1 MKTIVECVPNFSEGR
16 RLAVIE
22 EIVAEIRAVPRTQV
36 LDVHS
41 DPDHN
46 RTVVTFVGPPEE
58 VGEAA
63 FRAIR
68 QAARL
73 IDMREHQGEHPRLG
87 ATDVVPF
94 VPVSGVTLED
104 CVALARRL
112 GQRVGQE
119 LDIPVYLYEAAATRP
134 GRVNLAAVRRGQYE
148 GLKAEIETNP
158 VRAPDF
164 GPARIGPAGATV
176 IGARPFLV
184 AYNVY
189 LNTSDV
195 NVAKKIARAIRHSS
209 GGLRFVKAMG
219 LLVEGHRPEFV
230 EGHRPEFIE
239 GRRPEFVEG
248 RRPEFVEGRRPE
260 FIEGQTQVSMNLTN
274 FEKTPI
280 HRVVELIR
288 REAAH
293 YGTAITHG
301 EVVGLVPQAALV
313 ESARWYLQLDDFH
326 PGQVLENKMAAQ
338 ADITPTEFIDAVAA
352 NTPTPGGGSVAALAG
367 ALAAALAAMA
377 GRLTVGKKKYAGVQ
391 AEMEALIEQGEA
403 LRSRLTAAIALDSQA
418 FDGVMAAYR
427 LARQTDAEKAAR
439 QDAIQAATH
448 QAALVPLGVAH
459 DALAAMR
466 LAAQAATH
474 GNPSAISDAGSAALM
489 AQAAIGAA
497 ALNVQIN
504 AQSLADEAVA
514 QGWLDE
520 LKKIQSEAE
529 ALSAEVKKTLA
540 ARADLYV
547 DVHRQVA

>member
-1 MKTIVECVPNFSEGR
+1 
-16 RLAVIE
+16 
-22 EIVAEIRAVPRTQV
+22 VPRTQV

-58 VGEAA
+58 VEEAA

-104 CVALARRL
+104 CVTLARRL

-134 GRVNLAAVRRGQYE
+134 ERVNLAAVRRGQYE

-158 VRAPDF
+158 DRAPDF

-219 LLVEGHRPEFV
+219 LLVEGRH
-230 EGHRPEFIE
+230 
-239 GRRPEFVEG
+239 
-248 RRPEFVEGRRPE
+248 PE
-260 FIEGQTQVSMNLTN
+260 FIEGQAQVSMNLTN
-274 FEKTPI
+274 FERTPI

-293 YGTAITHG
+293 YGAAITHG

-377 GRLTVGKKKYAGVQ
+377 GRLTAGKKKYAGVQ

-403 LRSRLTAAIALDSQA
+403 LRSRLTTAIALDSQA

-439 QDAIQAATH
+439 QDAIQAATC

-459 DALAAMR
+459 DALAVMR

-474 GNPSAISDAGSAALM
+474 GNPSAITDAGSAALM

-540 ARADLYV
+540 ERAALYV